1 MWMLLGLCAMAAAI
15 LHIIFLSK
23 AQLSHWFQFI
33 SLSLTALTVCAFYS
47 DGAHRVIGEDWAG
60 LMDTMPSL
68 TNVLWVCT
76 IASIL
81 INSISLFKKADK

>member
-1 MWMLLGLCAMAAAI
+1 MWMLLGLCAIVAAI
-15 LHIIFLSK
+15 LHIISLSK
-23 AQLSHWFQFI
+23 TRLSHWFQFI
-33 SLSLTALTVCAFYS
+33 SLSMTALTVCAFYA

-68 TNVLWVCT
+68 AKVLWVCT

>member
-1 MWMLLGLCAMAAAI
+1 MWMLLGLCAIFSAI

-23 AQLSHWFQFI
+23 TRLSHWFQFI
-33 SLSLTALTVCAFYS
+33 SLSMTALTVCAFYA

-68 TNVLWVCT
+68 VKVLWVCT

-81 INSISLFKKADK
+81 INSISLFKKTSK